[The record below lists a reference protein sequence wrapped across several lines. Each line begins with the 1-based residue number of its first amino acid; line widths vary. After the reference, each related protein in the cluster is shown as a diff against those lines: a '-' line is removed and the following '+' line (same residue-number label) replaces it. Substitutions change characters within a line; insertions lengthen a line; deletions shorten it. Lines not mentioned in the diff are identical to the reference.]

1 LRYASYIQVKYERDE
16 AQNVSNQRKCGGV
29 SFELASLAFEDE
41 HCLVVPDRIDPETGD
56 WRWHAIGLFRRYRAS
71 VLSCS
76 WFMCIE
82 RRDMAK
88 KLSESS
94 QPAQLKSMS
103 SEDIRNR
110 KLTDKDRQALARIAA
125 NQAAGI
131 ESASSLKLIP
141 RLTDEQL
148 AAMVRLR
155 DVRPRKQAVSVR
167 LDKSVITWLRSKGK
181 GHLTL
186 INDILANMMEAEKQ
200 ALQGR

>member
-1 LRYASYIQVKYERDE
+1 
-16 AQNVSNQRKCGGV
+16 
-29 SFELASLAFEDE
+29 
-41 HCLVVPDRIDPETGD
+41 
-56 WRWHAIGLFRRYRAS
+56 
-71 VLSCS
+71 
-76 WFMCIE
+76 
-82 RRDMAK
+82 MAK

-148 AAMVRLR
+148 VR

-167 LDKSVITWLRSKGK
+167 LDESVITWLRSKGK

-186 INDILANMMEAEKQ
+186 IN
-200 ALQGR
+200 

>member
-1 LRYASYIQVKYERDE
+1 
-16 AQNVSNQRKCGGV
+16 
-29 SFELASLAFEDE
+29 
-41 HCLVVPDRIDPETGD
+41 
-56 WRWHAIGLFRRYRAS
+56 
-71 VLSCS
+71 
-76 WFMCIE
+76 
-82 RRDMAK
+82 MAK

-125 NQAAGI
+125 NQTAGI

-167 LDKSVITWLRSKGK
+167 LDESVITWLRSKGK
-181 GHLTL
+181 GHLTF

>member
-1 LRYASYIQVKYERDE
+1 VNYEWDE
-16 AQNVSNQRKCGGV
+16 AKSLANQRKHGGV

-41 HCLVVPDRIDPETGD
+41 YCLVVPDRVDPETREC
-56 WRWHAIGLFRRYRAS
+56 RWQAIGLFRQYRAS
-71 VLSCS
+71 ARSCW

-94 QPAQLKSMS
+94 LPGQPKSMS

-131 ESASSLKLIP
+131 ESVSCLKLIP

-148 AAMVRLR
+148 GAMIRLR

-167 LDKSVITWLRSKGK
+167 LDESVITWLKSKGK

-200 ALQGR
+200 ALHGR

>member
-1 LRYASYIQVKYERDE
+1 
-16 AQNVSNQRKCGGV
+16 
-29 SFELASLAFEDE
+29 
-41 HCLVVPDRIDPETGD
+41 
-56 WRWHAIGLFRRYRAS
+56 
-71 VLSCS
+71 
-76 WFMCIE
+76 
-82 RRDMAK
+82 MAK

-125 NQAAGI
+125 NQTAGI
-131 ESASSLKLIP
+131 ESASSLKLSP

-167 LDKSVITWLRSKGK
+167 LDESVITWLRSKGK

-200 ALQGR
+200 ALWTEMMKKAFGNLDRELLPRARQMLASGG

>member
-1 LRYASYIQVKYERDE
+1 
-16 AQNVSNQRKCGGV
+16 
-29 SFELASLAFEDE
+29 
-41 HCLVVPDRIDPETGD
+41 
-56 WRWHAIGLFRRYRAS
+56 
-71 VLSCS
+71 
-76 WFMCIE
+76 
-82 RRDMAK
+82 MAK

-110 KLTDKDRQALARIAA
+110 KLTDKDRQSLARIAA
-125 NQAAGI
+125 NQTAGI

-148 AAMVRLR
+148 AAMVCLR

-167 LDKSVITWLRSKGK
+167 LDESVITWLRSKGK

>member
-1 LRYASYIQVKYERDE
+1 
-16 AQNVSNQRKCGGV
+16 
-29 SFELASLAFEDE
+29 
-41 HCLVVPDRIDPETGD
+41 
-56 WRWHAIGLFRRYRAS
+56 
-71 VLSCS
+71 
-76 WFMCIE
+76 
-82 RRDMAK
+82 MAK

-167 LDKSVITWLRSKGK
+167 LVWRQLFFPV
-181 GHLTL
+181 
-186 INDILANMMEAEKQ
+186 NDNYFSRRRQ
-200 ALQGR
+200 LQTC

>member
-1 LRYASYIQVKYERDE
+1 
-16 AQNVSNQRKCGGV
+16 
-29 SFELASLAFEDE
+29 
-41 HCLVVPDRIDPETGD
+41 
-56 WRWHAIGLFRRYRAS
+56 
-71 VLSCS
+71 
-76 WFMCIE
+76 
-82 RRDMAK
+82 MAK

-94 QPAQLKSMS
+94 QPAQLKNMS

-110 KLTDKDRQALARIAA
+110 KLTDKDRETLARIAA

-148 AAMVRLR
+148 AAMIRLR

-167 LDKSVITWLRSKGK
+167 LDESVIKWLKSKGK

-186 INDILANMMEAEKQ
+186 INDILANMMEAEQQ
-200 ALQGR
+200 ALHGR